1 MNTLLCLSIALAAG
15 LFMSRLSK
23 VLNLPSVTAYLV
35 AGIITE
41 VYNTTYGNLYIE
53 DAEGNT
59 LYIYG
64 LYSADGSIVKN
75 PTLLDLWFDVD
86 KVLYCVKSGETLMIQ

>member
-35 AGIITE
+35 AGIIVGPYCLGRLGIE
-41 VYNTTYGNLYIE
+41 GLGFVSGDNVKEFEIISNLWESCKENSII
-53 DAEGNT
+53 NS
-59 LYIYG
+59 LL
-64 LYSADGSIVKN
+64 LYS
-75 PTLLDLWFDVD
+75 
-86 KVLYCVKSGETLMIQ
+86 